1 MARLFPQPADYIVSC
16 ASRSSWLFH
25 RYGARSSA
33 TSCEDATLTGLLTTS
48 GRWRKIG
55 RWSPLL
61 EERRCVRV
69 RRASVPD
76 RSGRPAG
83 RQTSGTRLGCLP
95 VPWGRSFRAGA
106 CPYRRAG
113 FVLTLPTGLY
123 IAGGTIVVAVSFLL
137 VALVPAANLRMVERA
152 VWRAGRVPEHL
163 LTTLSLISSSR
174 PWPWCSPGTTGPRIR
189 WPIRCLW
196 RSGRSGGSA

>member
-1 MARLFPQPADYIVSC
+1 M
-16 ASRSSWLFH
+16 RSGKVGG
-25 RYGARSSA
+25 RA
-33 TSCEDATLTGLLTTS
+33 S
-48 GRWRKIG
+48 GRSIR
-55 RWSPLL
+55 L
-61 EERRCVRV
+61 E
-69 RRASVPD
+69 
-76 RSGRPAG
+76 PAG
-83 RQTSGTRLGCLP
+83 TPDERHSAWLP
-95 VPWGRSFRAGA
+95 ACPWAPVFRAGA

-123 IAGGTIVVAVSFLL
+123 IAGGTIVVGVSFLL

-163 LTTLSLISSSR
+163 VTTLSLISFVATVTLVLAGHY
-174 PWPWCSPGTTGPRIR
+174 GTRIR